1 MRGVGSLKPVVGA
14 VSTSVAVV
22 GSLGLAAPASASN
35 YGVELNGTWEVESNG
50 DWAKNNEVFLN
61 EQTVVQKWTMS
72 SSCTSPI
79 SCTGT
84 VTSDQGWS
92 APMVNHGDYWAVDVV
107 RQNWEP
113 CQDGTAATGAQKYFF
128 WGVDV
133 VTESRDMKMTDLMA
147 GRDRTEGPSGACGIN
162 NPLVVELPMTLRRL
176 S

>member
-1 MRGVGSLKPVVGA
+1 MRGVCLLGA
-14 VSTSVAVV
+14 LSTTVAVI
-22 GSLGLAAPASASN
+22 GSLGLPVPASASN

-61 EQTVVQKWTMS
+61 EQTVFQKWTMS

-84 VTSDQGWS
+84 VHSDQGWS
-92 APMVNHGDYWAVDVV
+92 APMVNQGGYWVVDRVV
-107 RQNWEP
+107 PNWEP
-113 CQDGTAATGAQKYFF
+113 CQDGTAATGAQKFFF

-133 VTESRDMKMTDLMA
+133 IDEAVDMKMTDLMA